1 MTHDLIKDMIKK
13 ILPLFLALV
22 AIVSCSKNEE
32 EQIGPLQVDKSSV
45 VLSTDNPYAAIQI
58 TKGSGTYSVTS
69 SNESVAEYLLL
80 ENTLYISGNAIGNAV
95 VTLCDGD
102 GNSVKI
108 KVEVKNYIA
117 RVVPLST
124 VIFLKKGDTKS
135 IEVTKANAV
144 FAIHSS
150 GSNSI
155 QVKESGN
162 KVLISGLSL
171 GTATLYYFEDFWPT
185 QIYNV
190 QIIEHYPFSIS
201 PSSTNISVPKG
212 NDGEL
217 YIISG
222 NGSYNLSTS
231 VSGVISTELRPYP
244 IAATL
249 SQNNPAV
256 VYYKAI
262 ATGVTVLTITDNET
276 GESKS
281 FSIRVN

>member
-1 MTHDLIKDMIKK
+1 MDMIKNF
-13 ILPLFLALV
+13 LFLFLALV
-22 AIVSCSKNEE
+22 TIVSCSKNEE

-58 TKGSGTYSVTS
+58 IKGSGSYFVTS

-80 ENTLYISGNAIGNAV
+80 ENTLYISGNAMGNAI
-95 VTLCDGD
+95 VTLRDGE

-108 KVEVKNYIA
+108 KVEVKNYIS
-117 RVVPLST
+117 RVVPVST

-144 FAIHSS
+144 FAIES

-162 KVLISGLSL
+162 KIMITGLSL
-171 GTATLYYFEDFWPT
+171 GNATLYYFEDFWPT

-190 QIIEHYPFSIS
+190 QIIEHYLFSIS
-201 PSSTNISVPKG
+201 PGSPNISISNGK
-212 NDGEL
+212 DGEL
-217 YIISG
+217 YIASG
-222 NGSYNLSTS
+222 SGSYSLSTS
-231 VSGVISTELRPYP
+231 TSGIISSELRPYP
-244 IAATL
+244 IAAPL
-249 SQNNPAV
+249 SHNNPAV
-256 VYYKAI
+256 VYYKAM
-262 ATGVTVLTITDNET
+262 APGVSVLTVTDNET

-281 FSIRVN
+281 FSIQVN

>member
-1 MTHDLIKDMIKK
+1 MDMIKNLLF
-13 ILPLFLALV
+13 IFLALV
-22 AIVSCSKNEE
+22 TIVSCSKNEE

-58 TKGSGTYSVTS
+58 IKGSGSYFVTS

-80 ENTLYISGNAIGNAV
+80 ENTLYISGNAMGNAI
-95 VTLCDGD
+95 VTLRDGE

-108 KVEVKNYIA
+108 KVEVKNYIS
-117 RVVPLST
+117 RVVPVST

-144 FAIHSS
+144 FAIES

-162 KVLISGLSL
+162 KIMITGLSL
-171 GTATLYYFEDFWPT
+171 GNATLYYFEDFWPT

-190 QIIEHYPFSIS
+190 QIIEHYLFSIS
-201 PSSTNISVPKG
+201 PGSPNISISNGK
-212 NDGEL
+212 DGEL
-217 YIISG
+217 YIASG
-222 NGSYNLSTS
+222 SGSYSLSTS
-231 VSGVISTELRPYP
+231 TSGIISSELRPYP
-244 IAATL
+244 IAAPL
-249 SQNNPAV
+249 SHNNPAV
-256 VYYKAI
+256 VYYKAM
-262 ATGVTVLTITDNET
+262 APGVSVLTVTDNET

-281 FSIRVN
+281 FSIQVN

>member
-1 MTHDLIKDMIKK
+1 MTSLDMIKK
-13 ILPLFLALV
+13 FLFLLLALV

-58 TKGSGTYSVTS
+58 IKGSGNYSVSS
-69 SNESVAEYLLL
+69 SNESVAVYLLL
-80 ENTLYISGNAIGNAV
+80 ENTLYISGNAMGNAT
-95 VTLCDGD
+95 VTLSDGE

-108 KVEVKNYIA
+108 KIEVKNYIP
-117 RVVPLST
+117 RIVPLST

-144 FAIHSS
+144 FAIES

-162 KVLISGLSL
+162 KVMISGLSL
-171 GTATLYYFEDFWPT
+171 GTATLYYFEDFWPA

-201 PSSTNISVPKG
+201 PGSSNISVNNGK
-212 NDGEL
+212 DGEL

-222 NGSYNLSTS
+222 SGSYSLSTS
-231 VSGVISTELRPYP
+231 TSGVISTELRPYP

-256 VYYKAI
+256 VYYKAM
-262 ATGVTVLTITDNET
+262 ASGVSVLTVTDNET

-281 FSIRVN
+281 FSLRVN

>member
-1 MTHDLIKDMIKK
+1 MIKK
-13 ILPLFLALV
+13 IFFLFLALV
-22 AIVSCSKNEE
+22 TIVSCSKNED

-58 TKGSGTYSVTS
+58 IKGSGSYSVSS

-95 VTLCDGD
+95 VTLSDGE

-117 RVVPLST
+117 RIVPLST
-124 VIFLKKGDTKS
+124 VVFLKKGDTKS

-171 GTATLYYFEDFWPT
+171 GAATLYYFEDFWPT

-190 QIIEHYPFSIS
+190 QIIEHYSFSIS
-201 PSSTNISVPKG
+201 SSSTNISVTKG

-222 NGSYNLSTS
+222 NGSYSLSTS
-231 VSGVISTELRPYP
+231 ASGVISTELRPYP

-262 ATGVTVLTITDNET
+262 ATGVTVLTVTDNET

>member
-1 MTHDLIKDMIKK
+1 MDMIKK
-13 ILPLFLALV
+13 ILFLFLALV
-22 AIVSCSKNEE
+22 TIVSCSKNEE

-58 TKGSGTYSVTS
+58 IKGAGSYSVSS

-80 ENTLYISGNAIGNAV
+80 ENTLYISGNAMGNAI
-95 VTLCDGD
+95 VTLRDVD

-135 IEVTKANAV
+135 IEVTKANSV
-144 FAIHSS
+144 FAMQP
-150 GSNSI
+150 GDNSI
-155 QVKESGN
+155 LVKESGN

-171 GTATLYYFEDFWPT
+171 GTSTLYYFEDFWIT
-185 QIYNV
+185 KIYNV

-201 PSSTNISVPKG
+201 SSSPTISISNG

-217 YIISG
+217 YIVSG
-222 NGSYNLSTS
+222 SGSYSLSTS

-244 IAATL
+244 IAASL

-262 ATGVTVLTITDNET
+262 ANGVSVLTVTDNET

>member
-1 MTHDLIKDMIKK
+1 MDMIKNF
-13 ILPLFLALV
+13 LFLFLALV
-22 AIVSCSKNEE
+22 TIVSCSKNEE

-58 TKGSGTYSVTS
+58 IKGSGSYSVTS

-80 ENTLYISGNAIGNAV
+80 ENTLYISGNAMGNAI
-95 VTLCDGD
+95 VTLRDGE

-117 RVVPLST
+117 RVVPVST
-124 VIFLKKGDTKS
+124 IIFLKKGDTKS

-144 FAIHSS
+144 FAMQP
-150 GSNSI
+150 GDNSI

-162 KVLISGLSL
+162 KVLISGLSI
-171 GTATLYYFEDFWPT
+171 GTSTLYYFENFWIT

-201 PSSTNISVPKG
+201 SNSSVISVSNGK
-212 NDGEL
+212 DGEL
-217 YIISG
+217 YIVSG
-222 NGSYNLSTS
+222 SGSYSLSTS
-231 VSGVISTELRPYP
+231 TSGIISSELRPYP
-244 IAATL
+244 IAAPL
-249 SQNNPAV
+249 SHNNPAV
-256 VYYKAI
+256 VYYKAM
-262 ATGVTVLTITDNET
+262 APGVSVLTVTDNET

-281 FSIRVN
+281 FSIQVN

>member
-1 MTHDLIKDMIKK
+1 MPHDLIKDMIKK
-13 ILPLFLALV
+13 FLFLLLALV
-22 AIVSCSKNEE
+22 TIVSCSKNEE

-58 TKGSGTYSVTS
+58 IKGSGSYFVTS

-80 ENTLYISGNAIGNAV
+80 ENTLYISGNAMGNAI
-95 VTLCDGD
+95 VTLRDGE
-102 GNSVKI
+102 GNSIKI
-108 KVEVKNYIA
+108 KVEVKNYIS
-117 RVVPLST
+117 RVVPVST
-124 VIFLKKGDTKS
+124 IIFLKKGDTKS

-144 FAIHSS
+144 FAIES

-190 QIIEHYPFSIS
+190 QIIEHYLFSIS
-201 PSSTNISVPKG
+201 PGSPNISISNGK
-212 NDGEL
+212 DGEL
-217 YIISG
+217 YIVSG
-222 NGSYNLSTS
+222 SGSYSLSTS
-231 VSGVISTELRPYP
+231 ISGIISTELRPYP
-244 IAATL
+244 IAAPL
-249 SQNNPAV
+249 SHNNPAV

-262 ATGVTVLTITDNET
+262 APGVSVLTITDNET

-281 FSIRVN
+281 YSIQVN